1 MRWPLRLL
9 LCGVVLLWLAPA
21 AAQAQSSTAASQPP
35 AADTA
40 PADPGNFWFGVGGA
54 YVVRRGDCTTCEQ
67 DFPFL
72 NDMGLLIDVGRRINP
87 QMDVAAEVYWTPT
100 SSSDDRAN
108 VTHLDAIA
116 QYRLW
121 KSHGFFLKGGAG
133 MALVRN
139 WVDVT
144 GGGDSVRSKA
154 FSVVIGGGWHFHATE
169 RFSAQIFATQHAAAL
184 GDLQTSEGEFQDV
197 LANFWSIG
205 VSVAFRR

>member
-1 MRWPLRLL
+1 MAGAGGCAGAVGHDP
-9 LCGVVLLWLAPA
+9 VPDA
-21 AAQAQSSTAASQPP
+21 ARRRYGAGRG
-35 AADTA
+35 
-40 PADPGNFWFGVGGA
+40 PGNFWFGVGGA
-54 YVVRRGDCTTCEQ
+54 YVARRGDCTTCEQ
-67 DFPFL
+67 DFPVPRATWACS
-72 NDMGLLIDVGRRINP
+72 IDIGRRINP

-108 VTHLDAIA
+108 VTHFDAIA

-154 FSVVIGGGWHFHATE
+154 FSVVIGGGWAFHATE

-197 LANFWSIG
+197 LANFWSVGIA
-205 VSVAFRR
+205 VNFRR

>member
-1 MRWPLRLL
+1 MALVSL
-9 LCGVVLLWLAPA
+9 LCGIVLLWLAPA
-21 AAQAQSSTAASQPP
+21 AAQAQSATTTPQTPP

-40 PADPGNFWFGVGGA
+40 PAEARATSRFGVGGA
-54 YVVRRGDCTTCEQ
+54 YVARRGDCTTCEQ

-72 NDMGLLIDVGRRINP
+72 SDMGLLVDIGRRINP

-108 VTHLDAIA
+108 VTHFDAIA

-154 FSVVIGGGWHFHATE
+154 FSGGH
-169 RFSAQIFATQHAAAL
+169 RRRL
-184 GDLQTSEGEFQDV
+184 GLPRHRTVQRPDLRHPARRGARRPADV
-197 LANFWSIG
+197 RG
-205 VSVAFRR
+205 